1 MNVFLI
7 FPILSS
13 ITTQVVI
20 LIYTFFYRIS
30 YLPEVDLMRLKILQY
45 RCSLFIDRKK
55 KKRLDEDET
64 KPAVNQFL
72 IQNA

>member
-55 KKRLDEDET
+55 KQKVR
-64 KPAVNQFL
+64 
-72 IQNA
+72 

>member
-55 KKRLDEDET
+55 NKRLDEDET